1 MTVWQIIREP
11 DNEGTIIKNGV
22 PYFNL
27 DISWLP
33 STIRVVQ
40 GQGDTSA
47 FVEYTNTEMGLVND
61 ITSESWWSNVSVT
74 WDAGEAAE
82 RAAGIGLEGGE

>member
-11 DNEGTIIKNGV
+11 DNEGTIIKDGV
-22 PYFNL
+22 GYTDL

-33 STIRVVQ
+33 STIHAVQ

-47 FVEYTNTEMGLVND
+47 FVEYTNTEMGLVPD
-61 ITSESWWSNVSVT
+61 ITAESWWSNVSTT
-74 WDAGEAAE
+74 WDAANAEAQEVAP
-82 RAAGIGLEGGE
+82 